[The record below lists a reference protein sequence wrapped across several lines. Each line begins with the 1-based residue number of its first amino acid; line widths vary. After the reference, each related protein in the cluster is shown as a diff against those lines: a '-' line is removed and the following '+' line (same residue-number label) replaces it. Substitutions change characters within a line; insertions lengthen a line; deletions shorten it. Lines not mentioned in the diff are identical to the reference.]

1 MACQICDLEPT
12 DLGAAIRLLEEIRQL
27 PDSTPIDI
35 DQFITEVNDGAV
47 VVVALAE
54 RCIGFTP
61 GDVDLAAQ
69 RAASLAFSR
78 ARDGG
83 DATVTAADLAAAVER
98 TSPSV
103 TREMYDTFRSE
114 VATFER
120 I

>member
-1 MACQICDLEPT
+1 MNVHSEV
-12 DLGAAIRLLEEIRQL
+12 
-27 PDSTPIDI
+27 DI
-35 DQFITEVNDGAV
+35 ESI
-47 VVVALAE
+47 AE

-83 DATVTAADLAAAVER
+83 DAVVTAADIDDAVER

-103 TREMYDTFRSE
+103 TREMYDTFRAE
-114 VATFER
+114 VAAFER

>member
-1 MACQICDLEPT
+1 MAFQICDLEPT

-27 PDSTPIDI
+27 PDSTPIEI
-35 DQFITEVNDGAV
+35 DQFIT
-47 VVVALAE
+47 
-54 RCIGFTP
+54 
-61 GDVDLAAQ
+61 
-69 RAASLAFSR
+69 
-78 ARDGG
+78 
-83 DATVTAADLAAAVER
+83 AVER